1 MTKHL
6 ETCLV
11 YNNGPCD
18 CGAEEH
24 MIDKQID
31 AELLEKE
38 EAKD

>member
-1 MTKHL
+1 
-6 ETCLV
+6 V

-24 MIDKQID
+24 MIDGQID
-31 AELLEKE
+31 DELLEKE

>member
-18 CGAEEH
+18 CGLEQPMTDE
-24 MIDKQID
+24 QIND
-31 AELLEKE
+31 ELLEKE
-38 EAKD
+38 EVKD